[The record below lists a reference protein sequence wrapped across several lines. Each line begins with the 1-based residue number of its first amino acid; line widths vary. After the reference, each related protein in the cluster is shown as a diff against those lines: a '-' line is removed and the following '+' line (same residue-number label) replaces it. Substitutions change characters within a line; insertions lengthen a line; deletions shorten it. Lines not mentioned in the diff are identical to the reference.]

1 MGLINLTVYPRS
13 QTRKNANRQL
23 RLTGRTPAVLYA
35 VGGSEARN
43 IELDTLEFGKLMAK
57 FSGQVPIFQLQ
68 HDDGAPSTVAVLR
81 EMQTHPVRDTVYH
94 CDLMEIPGDKELEM
108 EVGLEVV
115 GESRLVRSGDALIDL
130 AQRSIRVMCLPTDL
144 PDTISMDIS
153 ELQIGDRIL
162 AGDLDVTTIDG
173 IVDAIK
179 VVTDPEEV
187 LCKLNP
193 NTLVLVEDEVAEGEE
208 AEGEAAEG
216 EGAEG
221 EKADGDSE
229 SGDSE

>member
-162 AGDLDVTTIDG
+162 AGDLDLG
-173 IVDAIK
+173 SIK

>member
-1 MGLINLTVYPRS
+1 
-13 QTRKNANRQL
+13 
-23 RLTGRTPAVLYA
+23 
-35 VGGSEARN
+35 
-43 IELDTLEFGKLMAK
+43 
-57 FSGQVPIFQLQ
+57 
-68 HDDGAPSTVAVLR
+68 
-81 EMQTHPVRDTVYH
+81 
-94 CDLMEIPGDKELEM
+94 MEIPGDKELEM

-162 AGDLDVTTIDG
+162 AGDLDLG
-173 IVDAIK
+173 SIK